1 MMSFRESISTCLL
14 EKVVTLSGRASRS
27 EYWWYALFTSIV
39 EPLIYGGFMG
49 VVYMTQL
56 IEDGVLKSILA
67 IVLVLLI
74 LCQILILCSSVC
86 ATVRRLHDSG
96 KSGFWF
102 FISFIP
108 IVGSIILL
116 IFLISDSK
124 KEDNEYGAYVSL

>member
-1 MMSFRESISTCLL
+1 
-14 EKVVTLSGRASRS
+14 
-27 EYWWYALFTSIV
+27 
-39 EPLIYGGFMG
+39 MG

>member
-1 MMSFRESISTCLL
+1 MMSFRESISTCLI
-14 EKVVTLSGRASRS
+14 EKVVTLSGRATRS
-27 EYWWYALFTSIV
+27 EYWWYALFTYLV
-39 EPLIYGGFMG
+39 EPLIYREFSG
-49 VVYMTQL
+49 VVYMTQV
-56 IEDGVLKSILA
+56 IEDGILKSLLA

-102 FISFIP
+102 FILFVP

-116 IFLISDSK
+116 IFLVSDSK